1 MRETFK
7 DKLVEYE
14 RWKLSPHQF
23 QRSKCCSSF
32 MLMVLFP
39 GNTYCGSA
47 GDGWDE
53 RQIMGRLINTI
64 SKELKE
70 HVGWINSIFNN
81 VLVCC
86 SKMFP
91 CNKWNIL
98 VWCSI
103 ISICFQAIK
112 KILSHKILIN
122 IFPVPCDGLSLFHFT
137 MLFSVHK
144 HFQGFFALS
153 SESSPEVL
161 LVVFFLCV
169 LWWTCWGRW
178 RMRAMGTATRD
189 VALEALMAL
198 VSADLT
204 VTQESIYN
212 LHLIHEVWGWDCSLT
227 EVCCLDPG
235 IGWASNSC

>member
-1 MRETFK
+1 MRETIK
-7 DKLVEYE
+7 EKLVEYE

-103 ISICFQAIK
+103 ISICFQALK
-112 KILSHKILIN
+112 NILSHKILIN

-144 HFQGFFALS
+144 HFQGFLR
-153 SESSPEVL
+153 PE
-161 LVVFFLCV
+161 
-169 LWWTCWGRW
+169 LWIF
-178 RMRAMGTATRD
+178 
-189 VALEALMAL
+189 
-198 VSADLT
+198 S
-204 VTQESIYN
+204 
-212 LHLIHEVWGWDCSLT
+212 
-227 EVCCLDPG
+227 
-235 IGWASNSC
+235 